1 MESIETTTSSEY
13 LQKNCSIATATD
25 KDMKKLGLM
34 GIAFAELYGADLMKF
49 RTDVFLRK
57 MKEFQE
63 AGIGTVLCATEEW
76 ELKGAVAGVVYEN
89 VFDGEKQA
97 TELFW
102 YVWPGATPGTGTLL
116 LGAFEEWARW
126 KGCTRVTMAYM
137 IHNMADRLAAF
148 YEKRGYTAFETHY
161 VKTL

>member
-1 MESIETTTSSEY
+1 MESTGITTSSEY

-25 KDMKKLGLM
+25 LDLKKLGLM
-34 GIAFAELYGADLMKF
+34 GHQFAKLYGAGIMNFK
-49 RTDVFLRK
+49 TDIFIKK
-57 MKEFQE
+57 MKEFME
-63 AGIGTVLCATEEW
+63 TGIGTVLCATEDW

-126 KGCTRVTMAYM
+126 KDCTRVTMAYM
-137 IHNMADRLAAF
+137 IHNMPDRLAHF
-148 YEKRGYTAFETHY
+148 YEKRGYRPFETHY
-161 VKTL
+161 VKAI